1 MTSFRRYQ
9 GTHLLQSEGEIRK
22 LPDFI
27 CPLASYV
34 VPQLLPIPD
43 FWQAPGPILDVRSP
57 GEYAQGHLP
66 HAVSL
71 PLFSDAERAQVGT
84 CYKQQGKETAVE
96 LGLELVGPKMA
107 DLARQAKA
115 LAPERQVR
123 VHCWRGGM
131 RSSSVGWLL
140 TTVGLDVSLLA
151 GGYKAFRQW
160 VRTTLATPRPV
171 IVVGGMTGTGKTD
184 ILHALRQL
192 GEQVLDLEGLANHR
206 GSSYGSLMLPPQ
218 PSTEQFENLIAEQW
232 IGFSPQQ
239 PVWIEAESRRV
250 GRCCVPDEIMDQM
263 EAAKTLEVIRSEAER
278 LTLLVDVYGRA
289 DPDELVA
296 ATERLQK
303 RLGGLRTQKAVQ
315 HIKSGELEPA
325 ASIILTYYDRAYRHD
340 LVRRGKQIP
349 TLDVSGMS
357 VLQAAKHLRCQV
369 NSWGWCSR

>member
-1 MTSFRRYQ
+1 M
-9 GTHLLQSEGEIRK
+9 
-22 LPDFI
+22 
-27 CPLASYV
+27 
-34 VPQLLPIPD
+34 PQLLPITD

-66 HAVSL
+66 NAVSL
-71 PLFSDAERAQVGT
+71 PLFSDTERAQVGT
-84 CYKQQGKETAVE
+84 CYKQQGKETAIE

-107 DLARQAKA
+107 GLLKQAKA

-140 TTVGLDVSLLA
+140 TTGGLEVSLLT

-160 VRTTLATPRPV
+160 VRATLATPRLV

-184 ILHALRQL
+184 ILHALRDL

-206 GSSYGSLMLPPQ
+206 GSSYGALLLPPQ
-218 PSTEQFENLIAEQW
+218 PSTEQFENLIAQQW
-232 IGFSPQQ
+232 VEFSPQR

-250 GRCCVPDEIMDQM
+250 GRCRVPDETMHQM
-263 EAAKTLEVIRSEAER
+263 EAAKTLEVVRSETER
-278 LTLLVDVYGRA
+278 LTLLVDIYGQA

-303 RLGGLRTQKAVQ
+303 RLGGLRTQTAVQ
-315 HIKSGELEPA
+315 HIKSGELA
-325 ASIILTYYDRAYRHD
+325 AAATIILTYYDRTYRHD

-349 TLDVSGMS
+349 TLDVSEMS
-357 VLQAAKHLRCQV
+357 VLQAAKYLRDQV
-369 NSWGWCSR
+369 DSWGWCSR